1 MKVVLK
7 KQKKIPFE
15 FEGLKGNFICENP
28 KASEY
33 VSFWAKYRNIEGTE
47 ETKAK
52 AQAELVT
59 SQFLSF
65 ISKVEFEKETTF
77 EDEEGKPIDP
87 KDAMSEYFSIVLFH
101 VGMQF
106 LNPNIGGTG
115 KDPLELSSKGS

>member
-15 FEGLKGNFICENP
+15 FEGLKGIFICENP

-47 ETKAK
+47 ELKAK

-59 SQFLSF
+59 SEFLSF
-65 ISKVEFEKETTF
+65 ITKVEFETETTF
-77 EDEEGKPIDP
+77 ESEDGTPIDP

-115 KDPLELSSKGS
+115 KDPLEVNSNAS